1 VIVVSNSSP
10 LISLAKI
17 GAFDLFQKLY
27 GELVVSAEVFAEVV
41 VAGAGLA
48 GAADVSKCSWIKVQE
63 IRHPGALEEIRSR
76 RVTLGIGELSAI
88 LLAREID
95 GNVPLFDMRTL
106 QAQISG
112 TLSPERMLAVISTLF
127 SVMAMLLAA
136 VGLYGVL
143 AYAVAQRSREIGI
156 RMALGRQ
163 TEASVLR
170 WRAMDCVFVGQA
182 LPPDKCD

>member
-63 IRHPGALEEIRSR
+63 IRHPEAPEEIRSR
-76 RVTLGIGELSAI
+76 LVTLGIGELSAI
-88 LLAREID
+88 LLAREIGAYLILLD
-95 GNVPLFDMRTL
+95 DLGARKLARK
-106 QAQISG
+106 QAIKVQG
-112 TLSPERMLAVISTLF
+112 GVAVLEACYRRGHVADLRHAYERMLHAGVYLDRD
-127 SVMAMLLAA
+127 LLNRI
-136 VGLYGVL
+136 L
-143 AYAVAQRSREIGI
+143 ASLEI
-156 RMALGRQ
+156 APL
-163 TEASVLR
+163 
-170 WRAMDCVFVGQA
+170 
-182 LPPDKCD
+182 